1 MICRL
6 NNAFLQGVLCKRSHR
21 TQQQKRFMML
31 TCSLGDM
38 NSEQTSKVI
47 IVHGDAMKERN
58 KMDVTSLA
66 VQ

>member
-6 NNAFLQGVLCKRSHR
+6 NNTFLQGVLSKRSHH
-21 TQQQKRFMML
+21 TQKQKRFMML
-31 TCSLGDM
+31 ICSLEDM